1 MSLQHRGPN
10 ICVETFSSVPCP
22 CYMGRRNWG
31 RQSWEVAGCQG
42 CHRHD
47 WWRLTTLL
55 ASFTIVSVV
64 VCCLLFVGLCM
75 FIFLFV
81 GFLLTCTH
89 EIGNINRCWL
99 THPSPWYLENSPGR
113 PSFCIGEFSFAEIP
127 SIWELLL
134 IWHFPGQ
141 GVLHYF
147 KRASPVKIYKSWFGG
162 EVNF

>member
-89 EIGNINRCWL
+89 EIGKINRCYSLIHPHDTWKIL
-99 THPSPWYLENSPGR
+99 RGGLVSVLGSFPLRKSLRFESYCWFDIFLGKVFYIISKELHPSKFINL
-113 PSFCIGEFSFAEIP
+113 IGESF
-127 SIWELLL
+127 
-134 IWHFPGQ
+134 
-141 GVLHYF
+141 
-147 KRASPVKIYKSWFGG
+147 
-162 EVNF
+162 